1 MNTQIHEEWGKDSTQ
16 KLKATS
22 LDVTSFSFPATID
35 IHPTTFFF
43 LWVQLENIYN
53 EGTSVLSDYF
63 AYLGVVKAG
72 IDFPAQLALVY
83 FIWKIRLSELNWSF

>member
-1 MNTQIHEEWGKDSTQ
+1 MWHPI
-16 KLKATS
+16 L
-22 LDVTSFSFPATID
+22 FFPATID

-43 LWVQLENIYN
+43 LWVQLENICN

-72 IDFPAQLALVY
+72 IDFPAQSL
-83 FIWKIRLSELNWSF
+83 LSILYMENQA